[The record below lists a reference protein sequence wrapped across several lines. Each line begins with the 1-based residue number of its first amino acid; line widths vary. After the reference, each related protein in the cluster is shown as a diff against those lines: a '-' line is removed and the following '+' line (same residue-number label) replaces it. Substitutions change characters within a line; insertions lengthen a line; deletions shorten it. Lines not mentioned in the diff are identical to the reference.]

1 MKKNVLLL
9 LLVALVLPL
18 FADDKDDL
26 ETKAESGNVEA
37 QYELAC
43 YYLDS
48 DGGHCT
54 EALRWLRAA
63 AKQKYEKADRLLKRL
78 IADGYNS
85 WGDYDL
91 SPRYDMGP
99 LSVEKENEAKQMVA
113 VGCGASECLGHK
125 GSLLF
130 LAHSY
135 FHKEQYPLAVYY
147 YKQALSLM
155 REDNLG
161 VELEDGKMSFMEA
174 SMDAYTMLGF
184 CYEHGYGVEK
194 NLQTAI
200 DYYSLGGLYLEPEVI
215 QNYDFSGIKSILQEC
230 NNPELYK
237 SCGDF
242 SEGYGVYDA
251 LVPSPSAIRP
261 WDKTRV
267 LFLKMGEY
275 DLAKSFFTID
285 EIDRPCHELGCI
297 RVLWTAEMYYKG
309 LGVSVDYTLAFKL
322 FSKVVHED
330 CGPWGTPSY
339 ECHSDIYADA
349 CYRLYEC
356 YAYGRGVERNTDKA
370 QVYFKEAL
378 RWGSTSAIYDD
389 QKRYEVSM

>member
-9 LLVALVLPL
+9 LLVAFVLPL

-63 AKQKYEKADRLLKRL
+63 AKQKYEKADWLLKRL

-91 SPRYDMGP
+91 SPQYDLGL
-99 LSVEKENEAKQMVA
+99 LSAEKENEAKQMVA
-113 VGCGASECLGHK
+113 VGCGESECLGHK
-125 GSLLF
+125 GYLLY

-147 YKQALSLM
+147 YKQALSQM
-155 REDNLG
+155 RENNLG
-161 VELEDGKMSFMEA
+161 VKLEEEEMNFMEA

-200 DYYSLGGLYLEPEVI
+200 DYYSLGGES
-215 QNYDFSGIKSILQEC
+215 DGSGIGRILRES
-230 NNPELYK
+230 NNPDLYK
-237 SCGDF
+237 VCGD
-242 SEGYGVYDA
+242 SEKYGGVYEGM
-251 LVPSPSAIRP
+251 VPSPSAIRP
-261 WDKTRV
+261 WSKIDV
-267 LFLKMGEY
+267 LYMKMGEY
-275 DLAKSFFTID
+275 DLAKSTTSFVID
-285 EIDRPCHELGCI
+285 NIDRPCNELGCI

-309 LGVSVDYTLAFKL
+309 LGVSVDYALAFKL

-330 CGPWGTPSY
+330 GGPWETPTY
-339 ECHSDIYADA
+339 EYYPDIYADA

>member
-1 MKKNVLLL
+1 
-9 LLVALVLPL
+9 
-18 FADDKDDL
+18 
-26 ETKAESGNVEA
+26 
-37 QYELAC
+37 
-43 YYLDS
+43 
-48 DGGHCT
+48 
-54 EALRWLRAA
+54 
-63 AKQKYEKADRLLKRL
+63 
-78 IADGYNS
+78 
-85 WGDYDL
+85 
-91 SPRYDMGP
+91 
-99 LSVEKENEAKQMVA
+99 
-113 VGCGASECLGHK
+113 
-125 GSLLF
+125 
-130 LAHSY
+130 
-135 FHKEQYPLAVYY
+135 
-147 YKQALSLM
+147 M

-161 VELEDGKMSFMEA
+161 VELEEGKMSFMEA

-339 ECHSDIYADA
+339 ECYSDIYADA